1 MLEFTPNRL
10 DTTAQGREAIIHLQQ
25 DSETL
30 ILVKFIGPHCAAC
43 KTLAPVLEQLVT
55 DYSEKTNMVTVDMSE
70 DPELAMEWGVRSVP
84 TVIVLKG
91 SSVLEKIV
99 GLQPKKVYVEAI
111 KKGIE

>member
-1 MLEFTPNRL
+1 MLDFTPNRL
-10 DTTAQGREAIIHLQQ
+10 DTTAQGREAIIQLQQ

-30 ILVKFIGPHCAAC
+30 ILVKFIGPHCSAC
-43 KTLAPVLEQLVT
+43 KTLAPVLEQLV
-55 DYSEKTNMVTVDMSE
+55 DDSEKTHLVTVDMTE

-111 KKGIE
+111 QKGRE

>member
-1 MLEFTPNRL
+1 MLDFTPNRL
-10 DTTAQGREAIIHLQQ
+10 GTTAQGREAIIKLQQ
-25 DSETL
+25 ESETL
-30 ILVKFIGPHCAAC
+30 ILVKFIGPHCSAC

-55 DYSEKTNMVTVDMSE
+55 DYSEKTHLVTVDMTE

-111 KKGIE
+111 QKGRE